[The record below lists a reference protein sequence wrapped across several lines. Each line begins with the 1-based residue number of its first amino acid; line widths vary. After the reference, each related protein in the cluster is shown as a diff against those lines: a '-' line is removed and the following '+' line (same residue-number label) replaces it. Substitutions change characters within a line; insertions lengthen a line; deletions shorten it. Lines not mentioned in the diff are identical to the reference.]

1 MVTDLLIT
9 TLRGINL
16 FTSQIIER
24 SCLQLLTSAS
34 CLKVFTP
41 SLRTEQEFVTTK
53 ELVRCVIAMRSS
65 EEAEGGERNLLRWI
79 KKKLH

>member
-1 MVTDLLIT
+1 MVRGLLIT

-24 SCLQLLTSAS
+24 SCFWLLPSAS

-41 SLRTEQEFVTTK
+41 SVRTEQELVKTKGFVK
-53 ELVRCVIAMRSS
+53 CSLAMRSS
-65 EEAEGGERNLLRWI
+65 EKFGT
-79 KKKLH
+79 